1 MSPGLVV
8 ILHRLFG
15 PGIAGMTCCADTEA
29 TAQRGHVVRPE
40 FWQWILLSPAT
51 SSCRELLLGLGQ
63 LELGISSKW
72 PWQEEASRLVRCR
85 GLGLRAVRSAS
96 RAVGCQFI
104 GTLAKQLLP
113 ECFTPQAIF

>member
-1 MSPGLVV
+1 M

-29 TAQRGHVVRPE
+29 TAQRGHVRPE
-40 FWQWILLSPAT
+40 SRQWILLSPAT

-72 PWQEEASRLVRCR
+72 PWQDCAGGLV
-85 GLGLRAVRSAS
+85 GEL
-96 RAVGCQFI
+96 
-104 GTLAKQLLP
+104 
-113 ECFTPQAIF
+113 